1 MTRSWLTTLA
11 IALSVSAC
19 HSNDKVQPV
28 PALLS
33 ETSPSVISEL
43 QQAIVTLKGGKPPTL
58 AYNALTH
65 SPQLIINAGG
75 QSKLRENP
83 ALMTVELS
91 QLPIS
96 AFELQIRDDLC
107 VLYFSRADKF
117 VPLQHAKCIR
127 YKPD

>member
-1 MTRSWLTTLA
+1 MTRSWLTALA

-19 HSNDKVQPV
+19 HSYEKVQPA

-33 ETSPSVISEL
+33 DPSPSVISEL

-58 AYNALTH
+58 AHDALTH
-65 SPQLIINAGG
+65 SPQLIITAGH
-75 QSKLRENP
+75 SKLKDNP
-83 ALMTVELS
+83 AMMTAELS

-117 VPLQHAKCIR
+117 VPLQHAKCIL

>member
-19 HSNDKVQPV
+19 HSNDKVQPA

-33 ETSPSVISEL
+33 ETSPSVIAEL

-58 AYNALTH
+58 AHSVLTH
-65 SPQLIINAGG
+65 SPQLIITAG
-75 QSKLRENP
+75 QSKLKDNP
-83 ALMTVELS
+83 AMMTAELS